1 MTEKKGY
8 EPQDANEDS
17 MKQPAPES
25 TKGGQQPEIIIMI
38 VRNAAGKL
46 EMVQHLEKTDG
57 ITEAWTVKNLVEDAV
72 NQFVDFVRYKQA
84 KERQALR
91 TPPSFMQGLRN
102 GLKKK

>member
-25 TKGGQQPEIIIMI
+25 TTGGQQPEIIIMI

-46 EMVQHLEKTDG
+46 EMVQHLEKTEG
-57 ITEAWTVKNLVEDAV
+57 ILEAWTVRSLVQDAV
-72 NQFVDFVRYKQA
+72 DQFVDFIRFKQA

-91 TPPSFMQGLRN
+91 NPGMIQSLRN
-102 GLKKK
+102 GFKKK